1 MKQRPLPEVEQRNMK
16 PFYPTLFDAGR
27 KSRAGFPAEA
37 RPEGVL
43 DVTKQDRET
52 WLDEMW
58 ERGGFHYMLSGFSD
72 TLVNKEA
79 NEVIYQYWR
88 KKICERL
95 TDPEKQKIMCP
106 EEKPY
111 YFGTKRSP
119 LEQDYYEVLDQ
130 SNVKL
135 HDLNQAP
142 LKAFTQKGL
151 LMSDG
156 TEYEFDA
163 VALATG
169 FDSYSGSMT
178 QMGLKNKDG
187 VDLRDLWKDGVHSY
201 LGLTINGFPNMFMVS
216 YATGKPR
223 EGGQTR
229 IHYEVT
235 SRSDSRHEIFETPA
249 DPARESLRCTHRKL
263 QLRSPT
269 VPPSSRPRWRQ
280 QST

>member
-1 MKQRPLPEVEQRNMK
+1 MKAY
-16 PFYPTLFDAGR
+16 YPTLFEAGR
-27 KSRAGFPAEA
+27 RSRAGFPAEA

-43 DVTKQDRET
+43 EVSKEDREA
-52 WLDEMW
+52 WLEEMW

-72 TLVNKEA
+72 GITNPES
-79 NEVIYQYWR
+79 NEVLYQYWR

-95 TDPEKQKIMCP
+95 TDPEKQNIMCP
-106 EEKPY
+106 ETKPY

-119 LEQDYYEVLDQ
+119 LEQDYYEVLNQD
-130 SNVKL
+130 NVKI

-142 LKAFTQKGL
+142 LKSFTEKGL

-187 VDLRDLWKDGVHSY
+187 VDLKDLWKEGVHSY
-201 LGLTINGFPNMFMVS
+201 LGITISGFPNMFMVYTPQAPTALS
-216 YATGKPR
+216 NGPTIIEAQMETAVDMIKKLEEEKALSIEATKQAEAEWAGLCDTMVR
-223 EGGQTR
+223 G
-229 IHYEVT
+229 
-235 SRSDSRHEIFETPA
+235 
-249 DPARESLRCTHRKL
+249 
-263 QLRSPT
+263 
-269 VPPSSRPRWRQ
+269 
-280 QST
+280 